1 MMSTRFELL
10 LNRYIISRSMKLG
23 KISSNV
29 ANKTDQLARLAW
41 PYVMLMYCGNGCCGV
56 KSRNMTCETSERLL
70 AVTVAARRQSGGN
83 AEIGGGCISGE
94 VAL

>member
-1 MMSTRFELL
+1 MVFTNCSVESLSTAGSGYGMMSTRFELL

-41 PYVMLMYCGNGCCGV
+41 PYVMLMYCGNGQKVVLWCQV
-56 KSRNMTCETSERLL
+56 QKYD
-70 AVTVAARRQSGGN
+70 V
-83 AEIGGGCISGE
+83 
-94 VAL
+94 